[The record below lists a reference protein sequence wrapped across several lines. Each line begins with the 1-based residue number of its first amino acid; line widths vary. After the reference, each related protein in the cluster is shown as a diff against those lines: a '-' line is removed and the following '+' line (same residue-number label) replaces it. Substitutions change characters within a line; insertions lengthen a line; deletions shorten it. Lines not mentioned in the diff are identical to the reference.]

1 MLINER
7 FKSPNKEFEKVF
19 NLFRKKD
26 YFDEKSQAKKKQEEF
41 VRFLKKGDPMATK
54 VFKQNKEDMKSSLSF
69 IEDMVMDYNKKNHFE
84 AFQIFSSAVNDIEM
98 KDSKSAEKSGNFIKS
113 KIHNNSQKY
122 SLAIY
127 SAIRKQKFNNYKDV
141 HKDVDELIS
150 KNESVKEATFR
161 PNSGTMSGGT
171 YGLDKRKYELKR
183 DVKGVQIGDYTN
195 VTLPKGTIIYNLPGG
210 VFAHH
215 RSLKSYEAGMNK
227 YFNKPTFRGIS
238 IRREKNVILSI
249 EKNSKILESVNEGK
263 KRFKR
268 QDGIG
273 KAKYTV
279 SYHDG
284 KKKHKD
290 GSDFFDIKIF
300 KNKKDLSDFVGTLA
314 KQGYKLTRESVNE
327 AKYKVGDNVT
337 VTLKG
342 GKKVYKG
349 KVEKINPLRI
359 RTSPSDVTVLGNH
372 MIQSVVN
379 EASIKGRNNK
389 TGESFGMVIGSDK
402 KNKEGEFEVTI
413 RISYSSRISSYKFMF
428 DKGGNLIA
436 IKDYG
441 YSMDGKFPDMKGG
454 GSVKSV
460 KPNPRETI
468 TQIAKVTSPAFAK
481 KIVQHVK
488 KVNES
493 VNEGLK
499 SNDMYT
505 MLDIAAGYSSTQD
518 QAAGQMWSDE
528 QDLYDYLKS
537 DHIPKKYH
545 KKFHKDIK
553 RRFKNIKESVN
564 EAISRSYYLEKYGAN
579 DEFSGK
585 KVATYSKFDK
595 NKIKSDFN
603 RFAKTLKDE
612 EELHFMGVNTD
623 KKRSGDDYLFSVV
636 NQDGKNRIEIT
647 KGSRTFYKPF
657 KSFKLESVNEDK
669 KQIKDLVKKV
679 KHEKLF
685 YDVLDTME
693 KKYGKRQYRI
703 WLEKSLK
710 DFGVNPKH
718 YDYRTNAG
726 AEEKL
731 FQLGK

>member
-1 MLINER
+1 MEKMLINER

-26 YFDEKSQAKKKQEEF
+26 YFDEKSQVKKKQEEF

-84 AFQIFSSAVNDIEM
+84 AFQIFSKAVNNVEM
-98 KDSKSAEKSGNFIKS
+98 KDSKSAENSGKFIKS

-150 KNESVKEATFR
+150 KNEGFSSDAQRKAAFANGYEEK
-161 PNSGTMSGGT
+161 
-171 YGLDKRKYELKR
+171 DKK
-183 DVKGVQIGDYTN
+183 
-195 VTLPKGTIIYNLPGG
+195 
-210 VFAHH
+210 
-215 RSLKSYEAGMNK
+215 
-227 YFNKPTFRGIS
+227 
-238 IRREKNVILSI
+238 
-249 EKNSKILESVNEGK
+249 NEGK

-273 KAKYTV
+273 KAKYTI

-327 AKYKVGDNVT
+327 ASAINRLNSVQDAREKMASYISFKKANNLNKKDAWFDKIEK
-337 VTLKG
+337 TLLKKSYRDLEKLYLKLG
-342 GKKVYKG
+342 GKR
-349 KVEKINPLRI
+349 L
-359 RTSPSDVTVLGNH
+359 T
-372 MIQSVVN
+372 
-379 EASIKGRNNK
+379 
-389 TGESFGMVIGSDK
+389 
-402 KNKEGEFEVTI
+402 
-413 RISYSSRISSYKFMF
+413 
-428 DKGGNLIA
+428 
-436 IKDYG
+436 
-441 YSMDGKFPDMKGG
+441 
-454 GSVKSV
+454 
-460 KPNPRETI
+460 
-468 TQIAKVTSPAFAK
+468 
-481 KIVQHVK
+481 
-488 KVNES
+488 
-493 VNEGLK
+493 
-499 SNDMYT
+499 
-505 MLDIAAGYSSTQD
+505 
-518 QAAGQMWSDE
+518 
-528 QDLYDYLKS
+528 
-537 DHIPKKYH
+537 
-545 KKFHKDIK
+545 
-553 RRFKNIKESVN
+553 IKESVPQGYN
-564 EAISRSYYLEKYGAN
+564 PM
-579 DEFSGK
+579 
-585 KVATYSKFDK
+585 V
-595 NKIKSDFN
+595 
-603 RFAKTLKDE
+603 
-612 EELHFMGVNTD
+612 
-623 KKRSGDDYLFSVV
+623 
-636 NQDGKNRIEIT
+636 
-647 KGSRTFYKPF
+647 
-657 KSFKLESVNEDK
+657 EDK

-693 KKYGKRQYRI
+693 KKYGKNKYRI

-710 DFGVNPKH
+710 GFGVNPKH